1 MPDVSKALEKIAAA
15 PWRPGLVVLGAS
27 FLAATAVST
36 VMGYLVQPAPGSARP
51 MSRPASS
58 NFSVP
63 EPTATLTKASIE
75 TIVKRNLFNSEGVAG
90 AGQQLEGGSSQDGK
104 AAVILRSTLPIV
116 LMGTIYGGD
125 PLSGIALIENSTKKT
140 INSFIVGDSL
150 QKDVTLTEIH
160 KEKVIISNAGRSEYI
175 EVLQE
180 KLSRSKRK
188 RKSIVPVDPADI
200 VAPLA
205 TEPPPPSFKEDGFE
219 RKERDISLTQAY
231 REKLLTTDFT
241 KVLQDAKATPNMVDG
256 ELKGFKLDRIRKD
269 SIYEKSGL
277 QNDDIITE
285 VNGVPLSDAAQA
297 IRLLQSLRKEAEI
310 DIRII
315 RATTPMTFNLRVK

>member
-36 VMGYLVQPAPGSARP
+36 VMGYLVQPAPGSSKQVSKP
-51 MSRPASS
+51 LSG

-63 EPTATLTKASIE
+63 EPTATLNKAAVDA
-75 TIVKRNLFNSEGVAG
+75 IVSRNLFNSDGAAG
-90 AGQQLEGGSSQDGK
+90 EGQQVD
-104 AAVILRSTLPIV
+104 AANSKEAKSTVIVKSELPIA

-150 QKDVTLTEIH
+150 QKDVTLKEIH
-160 KEKVIISNAGRSEYI
+160 KQKIIIDNAGRAEFI
-175 EVLQE
+175 EVVQE

-188 RKSIVPVDPADI
+188 RKSLAPPNPADTI
-200 VAPLA
+200 APLA

-219 RKERDISLTQAY
+219 RKERDMSMTQAY
-231 REKLLTTDFT
+231 REKMLTTDFT

-269 SIYEKSGL
+269 SIYEKAGL
-277 QNDDIITE
+277 QNDDIVTE
-285 VNGVPLSDAAQA
+285 VNGVPLGDAAQA
-297 IRLLQSLRKEAEI
+297 IRLLNSLRKETEI
-310 DIRII
+310 DMRVI
-315 RATTPMTFNLRVK
+315 RANTPLTFNLRVK